1 MHHHLE
7 RRHHRDCVHHCCHGG
22 DLKFQRFFLSKVSSF
37 SKDFFYFEGLSQ
49 EACETQKDRKR
60 RSKSVNVR
68 DHQYEDIWERNC
80 KSVWPLVTSIL
91 VSVTKASD
99 IQHLKTEVSLEP
111 HELTPF
117 LVRDETPISCIE
129 THGHGECW
137 ISMCLEFLSSSRG
150 TNGSTLQILHAN
162 TSMLPFVL

>member
-1 MHHHLE
+1 M
-7 RRHHRDCVHHCCHGG
+7 
-22 DLKFQRFFLSKVSSF
+22 KFQRFFLSKVSSF